1 MMRERFC
8 NVPAEQ
14 LELLDPPEEPV
25 GRPVPADAV
34 PERVGEA
41 TPEGSTAVPSSEAEG
56 KLEGSPAVPRIVAED
71 ILVRIEGC
79 EEATAMVEGND
90 EPAVSVTRVAVGT
103 ASTVVDKVTISV
115 TVTGES
121 VTVDI
126 SVGVLDAGA
135 ATAVSDAALESDGE
149 LVGVADAA
157 AESDAEP
164 VGRGDVAAVVEAG
177 RAVLGPRSTVV

>member
-41 TPEGSTAVPSSEAEG
+41 TPEGSTAVPSTEAEG
-56 KLEGSPAVPRIVAED
+56 KLEGTPAVPRIVAED
-71 ILVRIEGC
+71 IPVGIEDC
-79 EEATAMVEGND
+79 EEATATVEGNN
-90 EPAVSVTRVAVGT
+90 EPAVSETGVAIGT
-103 ASTVVDKVTISV
+103 APTVVDKVTISV
-115 TVTGES
+115 TVTGDS
-121 VTVDI
+121 VTVEI

-135 ATAVSDAALESDGE
+135 ATAVSDAGPESDGE
-149 LVGVADAA
+149 LVGVADVAA
-157 AESDAEP
+157 GSVVRL